1 MELIL
6 RAANIS
12 TTLPEPDLNTST
24 SPQLS
29 HLLISAP
36 NSGSSTPTMHNMQ
49 PPTNNNNN
57 NNNSPTTMQQHSSS
71 LPGGLAQQMHHSAS
85 ASLQQQQQQQQQQ
98 QHSSS
103 VPPGTGTLH
112 HLLKTHHAHQAHRDS
127 SSPMAMSSSV
137 DSPRRMDIRGSIEE
151 DDCVLMEGD

>member
-24 SPQLS
+24 SPQLT
-29 HLLISAP
+29 HLLMTGPGSQGGGGP
-36 NSGSSTPTMHNMQ
+36 NPGNNPGGGQGNMHNPNTTTMHNMQ
-49 PPTNNNNN
+49 PPTN
-57 NNNSPTTMQQHSSS
+57 SPTMQHSSS
-71 LPGGLAQQMHHSAS
+71 LPGNHGNVHHSPS
-85 ASLQQQQQQQQQQ
+85 SSSVPPSL

-103 VPPGTGTLH
+103 VPGTLH
-112 HLLKTHHAHQAHRDS
+112 HLLKTHHDS
-127 SSPMAMSSSV
+127 SSPMTLSSSV
-137 DSPRRMDIRGSIEE
+137 DSPRRMDIHGSIEE